1 MQTQVSSATPKSTIT
16 RKNIAESTTFSTPYY
31 DLIKII
37 EFFNNEETN
46 VNGDYVSTCNYI
58 NMDNNSLNRY
68 YNFSYIYLN

>member
-1 MQTQVSSATPKSTIT
+1 MT
-16 RKNIAESTTFSTPYY
+16 RQNRQLQEKNIAESTTFSTPYY

-58 NMDNNSLNRY
+58 NIDNNSLNRY